1 MYKFI
6 TYYLV
11 IVSKINSENKKLKRQ
26 SAMMFQKMQLA
37 SVDIDLDEGQDNES
51 PQTQVETEY
60 MQNLNQK
67 IRGQ

>member
-6 TYYLV
+6 TYCMVL
-11 IVSKINSENKKLKRQ
+11 VSKINSENKKLKRQ